1 MIVPFFERSSP
12 SMDITAINE
21 IITEIQRSN
30 HILLTA
36 HHKLDPDSTGGI
48 LALYLICKK
57 LGKQPVALCY
67 EPIPKNLE
75 FLPHINAIDHDKKLM
90 QDFII
95 TLFNP
100 ESEVNEIKY
109 STTAEGYIN
118 IIITP
123 KRGTY
128 SEQDVTFKGM
138 SNKFDL
144 IIVVDSGD
152 KKNMGRLYEDNKEI
166 FESTTVVN
174 IDHHA
179 SNDYFGDINLVDTTV
194 SSASELVYYIIEHM
208 DPGLI
213 DEDVATYLLL
223 GIIADTGSFQ
233 HSNTTPDSLK
243 VAAELVRR
251 GARQQDI
258 IKNLYK
264 TKKFSTLKLWGKA
277 LARLQVDNESRM
289 LWSSL
294 TYAEL
299 SQMQAKPEDTKGVI
313 DELMSSAPNV
323 DFIVLLTEIAPGT
336 VSASIRTKSKEV
348 NGTVIAKQFGGGG
361 HIEAC
366 GFTLENTDLADVER
380 RVIDAI
386 RVYQADRLGAPK
398 PVQEVSTYEKQPA
411 PQPTYVTEER
421 IAQKLEDD
429 LFKS

>member
-1 MIVPFFERSSP
+1 
-12 SMDITAINE
+12 MDIPAINE
-21 IITEIQRSN
+21 IISKIQESEN
-30 HILLTA
+30 ILLTA

-57 LGKQPVALCY
+57 LGKKPVALCY

-75 FLPHINAIDHDKKLM
+75 FLPHIGAIDHDKKLM

-100 ESEVNEIKY
+100 DSEVNEIKY

-128 SEQDVTFKGM
+128 GEHDVAFKGM

-152 KKNMGRLYEDNKEI
+152 KKNMGKLYEENKAI
-166 FESTTVVN
+166 FESTTVIN

-179 SNDYFGDINLVDTTV
+179 SNDYFGDINLVDTNV
-194 SSASELVYYIIEHM
+194 SSASELVYYVIEHM
-208 DPGLI
+208 DAGLI

-233 HSNTTPDSLK
+233 HSNTTPDAMR

-277 LARLQVDNESRM
+277 LARLQVDKDARV

-294 TYAEL
+294 TYAEM

-313 DELMSSAPNV
+313 DELMSSAPDV
-323 DFIVLLTEIAPGT
+323 DFIVLLTEIAPNT
-336 VSASIRTKSKEV
+336 VSASIRTKSADA
-348 NGTVIAKQFGGGG
+348 NGVVIAKQFGGGG
-361 HIEAC
+361 HVQAC
-366 GFTLENTDLADVER
+366 GFTLDNVSLEDVEKK
-380 RVIDAI
+380 VIEAV
-386 RVYQADRLGAPK
+386 RVYQQERLAEPK
-398 PVQEVSTYEKQPA
+398 NATPQEG
-411 PQPTYVTEER
+411 YVAEER
-421 IAQKLEDD
+421 IARKLEED
-429 LFKS
+429 LFQA

>member
-1 MIVPFFERSSP
+1 
-12 SMDITAINE
+12 MDITAIKE
-21 IITEIQRSN
+21 IIAEIERSN

-36 HHKLDPDSTGGI
+36 HHKLDPDSTGSI

-67 EPIPKNLE
+67 EAIPKNLE

-109 STTAEGYIN
+109 STTPEGYIN

-128 SEQDVTFKGM
+128 GEQDVTFKGM

-152 KKNMGRLYEDNKEI
+152 KKNMGRLYEENKAV
-166 FESTTVVN
+166 FDSTTVIN

-179 SNDYFGDINLVDTTV
+179 SNDYFGDINLVDTHV
-194 SSASELVYYIIEHM
+194 SSAAELVYYIIEHM

-233 HSNTTPDSLK
+233 HANTTPDAMK

-277 LARLQVDNESRM
+277 LARLQVDKEARV

-294 TYAEL
+294 THAEL

-313 DELMSSAPNV
+313 DELMSSAPDV
-323 DFIVLLTEIAPGT
+323 DFTVLLTEIAPGT
-336 VSASIRTKSKEV
+336 VSASIRTKSADV
-348 NGTVIAKQFGGGG
+348 NGVTIAKQFGGGG
-361 HIEAC
+361 HIQAC
-366 GFTLENTDLADVER
+366 GFTLENADLQDVESQ
-380 RVIDAI
+380 VITAI
-386 RVYQADRLGAPK
+386 REYQATRLAAPK
-398 PVQEVSTYEKQPA
+398 AATEVAA
-411 PQPTYVTEER
+411 PEAQREPHATEER
-421 IAQKLEDD
+421 IARKLEED
-429 LFKS
+429 LFSI

>member
-1 MIVPFFERSSP
+1 
-12 SMDITAINE
+12 MDITTIKE
-21 IITEIQRSN
+21 IIREIEGAN
-30 HILLTA
+30 NILLTA

-48 LALYLICKK
+48 LALYLILKK
-57 LGKQPVALCY
+57 LGKKPVALCY
-67 EPIPKNLE
+67 EPVPKNLE
-75 FLPHINAIDHDKKLM
+75 FLPHISAIEHDKKLM

-128 SEQDVTFKGM
+128 AEKDVSFTGM

-152 KKNMGRLYEDNKEI
+152 KKNMGRLYEENKQL
-166 FESTTVVN
+166 FETTTVIN

-179 SNDYFGDINLVDTTV
+179 SNDYFGDINLVDTQV

-208 DPGLI
+208 DAGLI

-233 HSNTTPDSLK
+233 HANTTPDSMK

-277 LARLQVDNESRM
+277 LARLSVDSDARV

-294 TYAEL
+294 TYPEL
-299 SQMQAKPEDTKGVI
+299 SSMQAKPEDTKGVI
-313 DELMSSAPNV
+313 DELMSSAPDV
-323 DFIVLLTEIAPGT
+323 DFIILFTEIAPGT
-336 VSASIRTKSKEV
+336 VSVSVRTKSAEV
-348 NGTVIAKQFGGGG
+348 NGVAIVKQFGGGG
-361 HIEAC
+361 HVQAC
-366 GFTLENTDLADVER
+366 GFTKEGVQLDALMEDVIAKVRTYQQERLTPPSPSPEQAAPSLA
-380 RVIDAI
+380 
-386 RVYQADRLGAPK
+386 
-398 PVQEVSTYEKQPA
+398 
-411 PQPTYVTEER
+411 TEER
-421 IAQKLEDD
+421 IARKLESD
-429 LFKS
+429 FFA

>member
-1 MIVPFFERSSP
+1 
-12 SMDITAINE
+12 MDITTIQE
-21 IITEIQRSN
+21 IIREIDGATN
-30 HILLTA
+30 ILLTA

-48 LALYLICKK
+48 FALYLILKK
-57 LGKQPVALCY
+57 LGKKPVALCY
-67 EPIPKNLE
+67 EPVPKNLE
-75 FLPHINAIDHDKKLM
+75 FLPHITAIEHDKKLM

-100 ESEVNEIKY
+100 ESDVNEIKY

-123 KRGTY
+123 KKGSY
-128 SEQDVTFKGM
+128 SEQDVSFKGM
-138 SNKFDL
+138 TNKFDL

-152 KKNMGRLYEDNKEI
+152 KKNMGRLYEENKEL
-166 FESTTVVN
+166 FEKTTVIN

-179 SNDYFGDINLVDTTV
+179 SNDYFGDINLVDTKV

-208 DPGLI
+208 DKGLI

-233 HSNTTPDSLK
+233 HANTTPDSMK

-277 LARLQVDNESRM
+277 LARLSVDEKARV

-294 TYAEL
+294 TFAEL

-313 DELMSSAPNV
+313 DELMSSAPDV
-323 DFIVLLTEIAPGT
+323 DFIILFTEIAPKT
-336 VSASIRTKSKEV
+336 VSVSIRTKSAEV
-348 NGTVIAKQFGGGG
+348 NGVQIAKQFGGGG
-361 HIEAC
+361 HVQAC
-366 GFTLENTDLADVER
+366 GFTKEDVALEELSEE
-380 RVIDAI
+380 VIAA
-386 RVYQADRLGAPK
+386 VQKYQQERLGGPA
-398 PVQEVSTYEKQPA
+398 QTSTQHNPPLGA
-411 PQPTYVTEER
+411 EER
-421 IAQKLEDD
+421 IARRLEND
-429 LFKS
+429 LFR

>member
-1 MIVPFFERSSP
+1 MDIPAIREIIGEIERS
-12 SMDITAINE
+12 N
-21 IITEIQRSN
+21 N
-30 HILLTA
+30 ILLTA
-36 HHKLDPDSTGGI
+36 HHKLDPDSTGSI
-48 LALYLICKK
+48 LALYLILKK

-75 FLPHINAIDHDKKLM
+75 FLPHIRAIENDKKLL

-109 STTAEGYIN
+109 TTTPEGYIN
-118 IIITP
+118 ILITP
-123 KRGTY
+123 KKGTY
-128 SEQDVTFKGM
+128 GEQDVTFKGM

-152 KKNMGRLYEDNKEI
+152 KKNMGKLYEENRAI
-166 FESTTVVN
+166 FESTTVIN

-179 SNDYFGDINLVDTTV
+179 SNDYFGDINLVDTSA

-208 DPGLI
+208 DAGLI

-233 HSNTTPDSLK
+233 HANTTPDAMK

-264 TKKFSTLKLWGKA
+264 TKKFSTLKLWGKT
-277 LARLQVDNESRM
+277 LSRLQVDPAARM

-299 SQMQAKPEDTKGVI
+299 FEMQAKPEDTKGVI
-313 DELMSSAPNV
+313 DELMSSAPDV
-323 DFIVLLTEIAPGT
+323 DFVVLLTEIAPGT
-336 VSASIRTKSKEV
+336 VSASIRTKSAEV
-348 NGTVIAKQFGGGG
+348 NGVVIAKQFGGGG
-361 HIEAC
+361 HVQAC
-366 GFTLENTDLADVER
+366 GFTKENTSLETMEQEVTH
-380 RVIDAI
+380 AI
-386 RVYQADRLGAPK
+386 RAYQQERLERPKTAEEIVAPHQK
-398 PVQEVSTYEKQPA
+398 TTHHA
-411 PQPTYVTEER
+411 AEER
-421 IAQKLEDD
+421 IARRLEKD
-429 LFKS
+429 LFRS

>member
-1 MIVPFFERSSP
+1 
-12 SMDITAINE
+12 MDIPTIKE
-21 IITEIQRSN
+21 IIAEIERSN

-36 HHKLDPDSTGGI
+36 HHKLDPDSTGSI

-75 FLPHINAIDHDKKLM
+75 FLPHINAIEHDKKLM

-152 KKNMGRLYEDNKEI
+152 KKNLGRLYEENKEI
-166 FESTTVVN
+166 FENTTVIN

-179 SNDYFGDINLVDTTV
+179 SNDYFGNINLVDTTV

-208 DPGLI
+208 DAGLI

-233 HSNTTPDSLK
+233 HSNTTPDAMK
-243 VAAELVRR
+243 VAGELVRR

-277 LARLQVDNESRM
+277 LARLQVNKEDRV

-294 TYAEL
+294 THAEL

-313 DELMSSAPNV
+313 DELMSSAPDV
-323 DFIVLLTEIAPGT
+323 DFIVLLTEIAPHT
-336 VSASIRTKSKEV
+336 VSASIRTKSKDV
-348 NGTVIAKQFGGGG
+348 NGVTIAKQFGGGG
-361 HIEAC
+361 HLEAC
-366 GFTLENTDLADVER
+366 GFTMENVELADIEER
-380 RVIDAI
+380 LIEAI
-386 RVYQADRLGAPK
+386 HAYQAERLGLPKTVAQIAPVTSEKEPAAEK
-398 PVQEVSTYEKQPA
+398 PQNYA
-411 PQPTYVTEER
+411 TEER
-421 IAQKLEDD
+421 IAKKLEDD
-429 LFKS
+429 LFNT